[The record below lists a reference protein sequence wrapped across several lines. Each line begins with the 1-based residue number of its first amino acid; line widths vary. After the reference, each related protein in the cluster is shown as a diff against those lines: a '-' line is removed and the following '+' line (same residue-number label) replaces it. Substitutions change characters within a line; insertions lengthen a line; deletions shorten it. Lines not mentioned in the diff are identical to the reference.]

1 MYFTFSVIF
10 SFLAIPL
17 PDKVVSTHEVTVS
30 TDTMLDKLHAD
41 KLDALILPGGAG
53 SWVLRDTPEV
63 IHLVKKM
70 HEAGKLVAAIC
81 AAPIVL
87 AKAGLVR
94 DRNVTAYPAQDVYR
108 ELNEAGAHIV
118 KDENVVLDGNMLTA
132 NGPGAASLVF
142 PGAGSLTAFRMI
154 PESIAGHAAHVVQS
168 PVAQVQQMLALHL
181 HKRLPFGVDRKSV
194 V

>member
-1 MYFTFSVIF
+1 MKKVAI
-10 SFLAIPL
+10 LAAPGFEEIELMAPL
-17 PDKVVSTHEVTVS
+17 DILRRLNFDVQLAGVQSDKVVSTHDVTVT
-30 TDTMLDKLHAD
+30 TDTMLDKLHADKLHAD

-53 SWVLRDTPEV
+53 AWVLRDTPEV

-70 HEAGKLVAAIC
+70 HAAGKLVAAIC

-87 AKAGLVR
+87 AKAGLLK

-132 NGPGAASLVF
+132 NGPGAAMLF
-142 PGAGSLTAFRMI
+142 GY
-154 PESIAGHAAHVVQS
+154 SIGEYLGEDLQ
-168 PVAQVQQMLALHL
+168 VAQLKEQMCYTGL
-181 HKRLPFGVDRKSV
+181 
-194 V
+194 